1 MCCLVTTL
9 ILLGPRAAIVI
20 WWLAA
25 SSRWEAAF
33 TTFWWPFFGF
43 LFFPWTTLM
52 FVIVAPAGSVLGF
65 DWFWLGLAALTDLG
79 SYSGGA
85 YGRRRYYSTA

>member
-25 SSRWEAAF
+25 SARWDAAF
-33 TTFWWPFFGF
+33 TTFWWPLMGF

-52 FVIVAPAGSVLGF
+52 FVVVAPRGTVRGF

-79 SYSGGA
+79 SYTGGA
-85 YGRRRYYSTA
+85 YGRRRYNA